1 MPQLV
6 QKALPA
12 TNAAVSSVL
21 AEEALAVVE
30 EAANS
35 TPRVAALDN
44 TLSSPGTGRPRT
56 SR

>member
-21 AEEALAVVE
+21 AEGALAVLE

-44 TLSSPGTGRPRT
+44 TISSPGTGRPRT

>member
-1 MPQLV
+1 
-6 QKALPA
+6 
-12 TNAAVSSVL
+12 L

-44 TLSSPGTGRPRT
+44 TLVARYGQTEDIALNGGFP
-56 SR
+56 